1 MFENVTKKTKC
12 ARAPRAKTNEDIP
25 AYFFF
30 KERELSCDFLWHY
43 YQLLWMILKNVFKV
57 KDVSLRLGKK
67 RACARKS
74 RGQIVKSIKT
84 T

>member
-1 MFENVTKKTKC
+1 MLQKKLN

-67 RACARKS
+67 RVCARKP